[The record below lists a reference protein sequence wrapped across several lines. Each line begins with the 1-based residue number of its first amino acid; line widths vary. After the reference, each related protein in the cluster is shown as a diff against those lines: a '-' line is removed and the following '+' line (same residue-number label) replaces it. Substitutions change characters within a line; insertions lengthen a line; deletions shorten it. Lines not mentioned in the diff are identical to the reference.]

1 MSSLWSKIQQF
12 HKTLDLR
19 NRLLLG
25 LSSIILIIIIGQTI
39 ILLTEAVVELDYR
52 ATTQGTIL
60 AQGVATA
67 TVSLVAENVPASGFA
82 NILKRVAQQVDL
94 EEFSISNDRNVI
106 VAHSDSTRVGTIE
119 TDSAEHVFTSGSP
132 GTRMAD
138 ILRGYSL
145 FEVSAPIVRG
155 TYIVGH
161 VRLRF
166 HSHDIA
172 NGIYRQIILATAM
185 GLFWLLVGWTF
196 AYFYVRRITRP
207 LEELTKAV
215 TEMSNEGLGP
225 DDGHAEY
232 TGHDEVNL
240 LQRRFQRLGRSLDSE
255 RKTNAS
261 LMDSLQVMNS
271 KLGEKVAE
279 TTADLQRTMTYLQS
293 IMNCVN
299 LGIVTCD
306 RNGMIVQVNP
316 GATQQLA
323 GLSFPRAGLRVDTL
337 VSDGAILFDSVTRV
351 VADGGSCEL
360 VLDRSSERGHDE
372 AHGVSA
378 KRTVRFH
385 AHPLIGPKKLRLGAV
400 ITIEDI
406 TSQRLIETRLRRQNR
421 LVSMGTMT
429 AGLAHQLGNYLHSI
443 AGFGELLAQDL
454 PQETRPQT
462 NAAIL
467 YAEST
472 KAIELIE
479 RFLQFAR
486 PEETTLRSILLGP
499 IIQDAITLCHYKMLK
514 GRVRVVNQI
523 SELGVWVECDPQM
536 LEQVFINIILNAV
549 DAMAGR
555 DVQVLTVS
563 AQFNDGD
570 DCVSILISDTG
581 MGIEAEN
588 IERIF
593 DPFFSTKGVDGTG
606 LGLSIAYQVMELH
619 GGRIEVQP
627 GENGGTT
634 FTVVIPI
641 VQQRLN
647 SEGML

>member
-1 MSSLWSKIQQF
+1 MNTLWAKLHKF

-25 LSSIILIIIIGQTI
+25 LSSIILIIVIGQTL

-67 TVSLVAENVPASGFA
+67 TVSLVTENVKASAFA

-94 EEFSISNDRNVI
+94 EEFSITNDRHVI
-106 VAHSDSTRVGTIE
+106 VAHNDPTQVGKIE
-119 TDSAEHVFTSGSP
+119 TDWTEHVFTSGSP
-132 GTRMAD
+132 GTRMID
-138 ILRGYSL
+138 IFRGASI

-155 TYIVGH
+155 TYIVGN
-161 VRLRF
+161 VRIRF
-166 HSHDIA
+166 HTHDIA
-172 NGIYRQIILATAM
+172 KGIYHQIGLATVM

-215 TEMSNEGLGP
+215 TDLSN
-225 DDGHAEY
+225 DNFGHEALNVLPS
-232 TGHDEVNL
+232 GHDEVEL
-240 LQRRFQRLGRSLDSE
+240 LQRRFKALALSLDIE
-255 RKTNAS
+255 RNTNMN
-261 LMDSLQVMNS
+261 LMATLQDMNL

-299 LGIVTCD
+299 VGIVTCD
-306 RNGMIVQVNP
+306 KNGMIVQVNA
-316 GATQQLA
+316 GATKQLA
-323 GLSFPRAGLRVDTL
+323 ELSSPRAGQRVDSL
-337 VSDGAILFDSVTRV
+337 VSDGGILFDSVTSV
-351 VADGGSCEL
+351 VADGDSCEL
-360 VLDRSSERGHDE
+360 ILDRYAE
-372 AHGVSA
+372 HGSVE

-443 AGFGELLAQDL
+443 AGFGQLLAQDL

-486 PEETTLRSILLGP
+486 PEETILRPILLGP
-499 IIQDAITLCHYKMLK
+499 IIQDAITLCHYKISK
-514 GRVRVVNQI
+514 GHIRVVNQI
-523 SELGVWVECDPQM
+523 SELEVLVECDPQM

-549 DAMAGR
+549 DAMVGR
-555 DVQVLTVS
+555 EVQVLTLS
-563 AQFNDGD
+563 AQFNDSDKSVG
-570 DCVSILISDTG
+570 ILISDTG
-581 MGIEAEN
+581 VGIDAKN

-606 LGLSIAYQVMELH
+606 LGLSIANQVMELH
-619 GGRIEVQP
+619 GGRIEVQAR
-627 GENGGTT
+627 ENEGTT
-634 FTVVIPI
+634 FIVVIPI
-641 VQQRLN
+641 AHQALKLEEVP
-647 SEGML
+647 